1 MIHDFAGA
9 LSAIFTG
16 ERARVLHVI
25 VPAHVHGHTLALL
38 RALGEAGP
46 SPRPVWIL
54 ADPTYGPSRGWP
66 ARARSL
72 ARELGAPPA
81 PEAPAA
87 PSDAPAAPS
96 DAPAA
101 APAAGPLADP
111 LSAFASALAAQLAAR
126 APGKGVVVVL
136 SPQHID
142 DPKAYAG
149 DLLALV
155 QRPELAPVRWVF
167 VDAVHASI
175 GDLLVRIGEGTSRV
189 VWPEAEGQAL
199 VEIERLLTDLSARG
213 QRLPADL
220 EVRIAPDSPL
230 RAPELL
236 SVRRLL
242 HEADKCFQGGRPTD
256 AARLQ
261 QQAEELLV
269 RRGLGEEAVHVAMQR
284 ARSLIAAGVVEEG
297 HRVFVAALKE
307 AERRGLLAIVPEAY
321 ASLGSLHSKQRRFLD
336 ASEAYARAGELAD
349 LRGSREF
356 AADMHRCAG
365 HAALNAELPD
375 AAAAAWRRAFELLGS
390 MAPAVGTLEK
400 PQQIVIL
407 GLALADLFEAHGNL
421 AAARGLRGHAEAIET
436 RNPRRSE
443 TWS

>member
-9 LSAIFTG
+9 LSAIFTD
-16 ERARVLHVI
+16 ERARLLHVI

-54 ADPTYGPSRGWP
+54 ADPTYGPSRGWA

-72 ARELGAPPA
+72 ARELGDPPA
-81 PEAPAA
+81 AEAADSPPDTPA
-87 PSDAPAAPS
+87 PGPPAE
-96 DAPAA
+96 
-101 APAAGPLADP
+101 PLC
-111 LSAFASALAAQLAAR
+111 AFASALAAQLAAR
-126 APGKGVVVVL
+126 APGQGVVVVL

-142 DPKAYAG
+142 DPQAHAR

-155 QRPELAPVRWVF
+155 QRPELALVRWVL
-167 VDAVHASI
+167 VDAVHASV
-175 GDLLVRIGEGTSRV
+175 GDLLARLGEGTSRV

-213 QRLPADL
+213 QHLPADL
-220 EVRIAPDSPL
+220 EMRVAPGSPL

-236 SVRRLL
+236 PARRLL
-242 HEADKCFQGGRPTD
+242 HEADKCFQGGQPAD
-256 AARLQ
+256 AAHLQ
-261 QQAEELLV
+261 KQAEELLLG
-269 RRGLGEEAVHVAMQR
+269 RGLGEEAIHVAMQR

-307 AERRGLLAIVPEAY
+307 AERRNLLAIVPEAY

-336 ASEAYARAGELAD
+336 ASEAYARAGDLAD
-349 LRGSREF
+349 RRGSREF

-375 AAAAAWRRAFELLGS
+375 AAAKAWRRAFELLGA
-390 MAPAVGTLEK
+390 MAPTVGALEK

-407 GLALADLFEAHGNL
+407 GLALADVFEAHGNL
-421 AAARGLRGHAEAIET
+421 PAARGLRGHAEAIET